1 MSIFLST
8 MMEYIKALNLYVD
21 WEKGKLYRKKEKG
34 FLDNLLG
41 IFGKTQEESDYEEV
55 SSPELERKV
64 KSYKLYELYILA
76 KKAGKTEFKENLN
89 GQEVAVKIEPQKVT
103 VETPSVVMEYTP
115 DKFVLKDKNSGQVQE
130 KVPTLQE
137 FYQMYKEIRK
147 LLAAGNIEQYLSL
160 KAREPQFKQAYLQ
173 NESIASGQS
182 PSGGG
187 FSWGSALLGLGGG
200 LLLGYLL
207 GSALGSAFAEEV
219 QNAPELPP
227 EEQSQI
233 EEQVSTV
240 PEEVVQ
246 EVEKTV
252 AVEDV
257 GSEGLPTE
265 EFSDMDTP
273 EGGDYFTQLDEE
285 VLDGEKGLF
294 AEADG
299 FGGEED
305 LGGFDD
311 MGGDDF
317 EV

>member
-1 MSIFLST
+1 

-21 WEKGKLYRKKEKG
+21 WENGKIYRKKEKS

-41 IFGKTQEESDYEEV
+41 IFGKSQEESDYEEV
-55 SSPELERKV
+55 TSPELEKKV
-64 KSYKLYELYILA
+64 KSYKLYELYTLA
-76 KKAGKTEFKENLN
+76 QKAGKTEFKENLN
-89 GQEVAVKIEPQKVT
+89 GQEVSVKIEPQKVT

-115 DKFVLKDKNSGQVQE
+115 DKFVLRDKNSGQVQE
-130 KVPTLQE
+130 KSPTLQE

-147 LLAAGNIEQYLSL
+147 LLAAGSVQQYLSL

-173 NESIASGQS
+173 SGGMQLGQT

-207 GSALGSAFAEEV
+207 GSALGSSFAEEV
-219 QNAPELPP
+219 QNAPELTP

-233 EEQVSTV
+233 EEQVSAV
-240 PEEVVQ
+240 PEDVVQ

-252 AVEDV
+252 AMEDIA
-257 GSEGLPTE
+257 GEGLPTE
-265 EFSDMDTP
+265 EFSNTDTP
-273 EGGDYFTQLDEE
+273 EGGDYFTQLNEE
-285 VLDGEKGLF
+285 VLDGGNDLF
-294 AEADG
+294 ADADS

-305 LGGFDD
+305 FGGFDD
-311 MGGDDF
+311 FGGDDF
-317 EV
+317 DI